1 MTGQYSCGTCKIEF
15 KNEDES
21 LQCVLGDKWNHVFC
35 VDIRSA
41 EYEKLKLSTLP
52 WYFPI
57 CAKKCHFPVYL
68 IKNSIYYYL
77 ETHLIL
83 VLKPYLLRKSINKK
97 EILKK
102 LKDLNKLFDH
112 TENAVSCDYFDINE
126 YKKVKIKEQDF
137 SLLHL
142 NISSLLLAHIN
153 ELKTLF
159 SQVDTKF
166 DISESRISKKNS
178 VTTSIDIPGYNI
190 EQTSTESSAGG
201 SLIYI
206 P

>member
-1 MTGQYSCGTCKIEF
+1 MVFPNMCEEMPFS
-15 KNEDES
+15 S
-21 LQCVLGDKWNHVFC
+21 LSNKKFNIFLSRNPPHRSSQGVPSKKVDKH
-35 VDIRSA
+35 
-41 EYEKLKLSTLP
+41 T
-52 WYFPI
+52 
-57 CAKKCHFPVYL
+57 
-68 IKNSIYYYL
+68 
-77 ETHLIL
+77 
-83 VLKPYLLRKSINKK
+83 K

-142 NISSLLLAHIN
+142 SISSLLLAHIN
-153 ELKTLF
+153 ELKTLL

-201 SLIYI
+201 SLIYM